1 MLSFEFNKKSKQD
14 FFKYLKGLEGE
25 ILSIVKGEI
34 EDSLLKIE
42 SEATKKVAVDTGA
55 LKNSIQTKPI
65 KQSKTKVEGGVFVG
79 AKYAPYIE
87 FGTGTE
93 VKVSSELEKF
103 ASEFK
108 GKGKKKVNLMARPF
122 FYPEVFNQRKE
133 LPKNIEKSI
142 KIFLNKK
149 Q

>member
-1 MLSFEFNKKSKQD
+1 MLSFEFNRKSKNE
-14 FFKYLKGLEGE
+14 FLKYLKGLEDD
-25 ILSIVKGEI
+25 ILLIVKAEI

-65 KQSKTKVEGGVFVG
+65 KKTKTSVEGGVFVG
-79 AKYAPYIE
+79 AEYAPYIE

-93 VKVSSELEKF
+93 VEVPSELSQF
-103 ASEFK
+103 AKQFK
-108 GKGKKKVNLMARPF
+108 GKGKKQVNLPARPF
-122 FYPEVFNQRKE
+122 FYPEVFKQRNE
-133 LPKNIEKSI
+133 LPKNIEKSLET
-142 KIFLNKK
+142 FFKK

>member
-1 MLSFEFNKKSKQD
+1 MLSFEFNRKSKND
-14 FFKYLKGLEGE
+14 FLKYLKGLEDD
-25 ILSIVKGEI
+25 ILLIVKAEI

-65 KQSKTKVEGGVFVG
+65 KKTKTSVEGGVFVG
-79 AKYAPYIE
+79 AEYAPYIE

-93 VKVSSELEKF
+93 VEVPSELSQF
-103 ASEFK
+103 AKQFK
-108 GKGKKKVNLMARPF
+108 GKGLKKVNLLARPF
-122 FYPEVFNQRKE
+122 FYPEVFKQRNE
-133 LPKNIEKSI
+133 LPKNIEKSLET
-142 KIFLNKK
+142 FFKK